1 MNAGSW
7 RRISEGNQQKAV
19 LAVDFDSTA
28 RPEAGFRQFA
38 ALLKPDREI
47 WQTTQPDAADR
58 ELLSAEA
65 YLQGWR
71 ELPEGVRG
79 HVDTVMGYCVG
90 GVFAAALADAIA
102 KEQGTRPAL
111 LLFDPEPV
119 DQMSLYRDFKK
130 AVDTMSILSE
140 EERAGYIGEA
150 RALCETEG
158 EGFDSLARQVI
169 KLYETTA
176 GVAFERLEFDEE
188 TSEDLLGLF
197 RSYVS
202 YLFAARQLSPEESWA
217 TAGAL
222 TSAQS
227 SPGAPHALWERSFP
241 VGTEEMLSNPDVAEA
256 THRFLQER
264 GA

>member
-1 MNAGSW
+1 MSTASW
-7 RRISEGNQQKAV
+7 RRISEGNPHKAV

-28 RPEAGFRQFA
+28 RPEAGFRRFA

-47 WQTTQPDAADR
+47 WQTTQPDAADT
-58 ELLSAEA
+58 ELLSAET

-90 GVFAAALADAIA
+90 GVFASALADEIA
-102 KEQGTRPAL
+102 GEQGARPAL

-119 DQMSLYRDFKK
+119 DQMSLYRDLKK
-130 AVDTMSILSE
+130 TVDTMSLLSE
-140 EERAGYIGEA
+140 EEREGYIAEA
-150 RALCETEG
+150 RGLCETERDDFG
-158 EGFDSLARQVI
+158 SLARQVI
-169 KLYETTA
+169 KLYETAA
-176 GVAFERLEFDEE
+176 GVVFDQLEFDEE

-197 RSYVS
+197 RSYIS
-202 YLFAARQLSPEESWA
+202 YLFAARQLNPEKGWA

-241 VGTEEMLSNPDVAEA
+241 LGTEEMLSSPDVAEA